1 MLPTQMRVTNLNP
14 SHAIRSIYNGSSYDE
29 QTRKEAMTFLAT
41 RVEALMRDHGFV
53 DRGGAKIE
61 PVDLRFRLYSIGTQ
75 SNLLLEVGSQ
85 QGIRILL
92 STKMAPLVERLKAS
106 GEIVEEESGDFY
118 LTKDPSIAFEKERRR
133 EPYWWIYKVGN
144 FTETTLLEAIERYKM
159 ILELGRAIPGKSP
172 V

>member
-1 MLPTQMRVTNLNP
+1 MAFV
-14 SHAIRSIYNGSSYDE
+14 S
-29 QTRKEAMTFLAT
+29 T
-41 RVEALMRDHGFV
+41 RVETLMRQHGFI

-92 STKMAPLVERLKAS
+92 STMRGPLIERLKAS
-106 GEIVEEESGDFY
+106 GEIVEEESKDFY
-118 LTKDPSIAFEKERRR
+118 LTKDPSVKFEIERRR
-133 EPYWWIYKVGN
+133 EPYWWIYKVGD
-144 FTETTLLEAIERYKM
+144 FTETTLLKAIDLYKM
-159 ILELGRAIPGKSP
+159 IIELAREIPGKTP

>member
-1 MLPTQMRVTNLNP
+1 M
-14 SHAIRSIYNGSSYDE
+14 A
-29 QTRKEAMTFLAT
+29 FLAA
-41 RVEALMRDHGFV
+41 RVQTLMREHGFT

-61 PVDLRFRLYSIGTQ
+61 PIDLRFRLYSIGTQ
-75 SNLLLEVGSQ
+75 SNLLLEVGSR

-92 STKMAPLVERLKAS
+92 STKMAPLIERLKAS

-118 LTKDPSIAFEKERRR
+118 LTKDPGIMFKKERRGA
-133 EPYWWIYKVGN
+133 PYWWIYKVGN

-159 ILELGRAIPGKSP
+159 TLELGREIHGKSP